1 MVVAADAVP
10 QVDVDLA
17 SVEVVSQSLQP
28 HHVAGTVEM
37 IENRKKAIN
46 EKNKENGENKD
57 KGMNGKNGENGKNG
71 KKLRGV
77 RC

>member
-1 MVVAADAVP
+1 MAIDVLQPDMVVAADAVP

-37 IENRKKAIN
+37 IENRKRAIN
-46 EKNKENGENKD
+46 EKKQREWGEQREGKE
-57 KGMNGKNGENGKNG
+57 
-71 KKLRGV
+71 
-77 RC
+77 